1 MRLAAFD
8 LEIAKILPEN
18 ATELLAYS
26 PLGISCAGLAVE
38 DKEPITFW
46 QAYPQLSKEE
56 CQKLV
61 HDLLDHVASGNT
73 LLTWNG
79 CNFDFRVLAEES
91 GLYEE
96 CGQLALNHVDLMLF
110 VTFSKGWLLGLDKAL
125 SGAGISGK
133 IKEVTLSNGESVAM
147 KGALAPSLWARREF
161 DAVLAYLKTD
171 VSQTLQL
178 GKIVDAGRTIR
189 WVSANGK
196 PQSVAVPRVLTVK
209 ECFGIPEPD
218 TSWMSN
224 SPRRATFVDWIP
236 DWKQKIQ
243 PG

>member
-1 MRLAAFD
+1 MRFAAFD
-8 LEIAKILPEN
+8 LEIAKIIPEN
-18 ATELLAYS
+18 VTELLAHS
-26 PLGISCAGLAVE
+26 PLGVSCAGLAVE
-38 DKEPITFW
+38 DKEEPVFW
-46 QAYPQLSKEE
+46 QGYPQLTQAE

-61 HDLLDHVASGNT
+61 RDLIEYVAAGYT

-79 CNFDFRVLAEES
+79 CNFDFRVLAQES

-147 KGALAPSLWARREF
+147 KGALAPGLWAKREF
-161 DAVLAYLKTD
+161 NAVLTYLGMD
-171 VSQTLQL
+171 VTQTLKLAKAVQ
-178 GKIVDAGRTIR
+178 VSHAIR
-189 WVSANGK
+189 WLSSTGK
-196 PQSVAVPRVLTVK
+196 SQSVSVVRLLTVK
-209 ECFGIPEPD
+209 ECFDIPEPD
-218 TSWMSN
+218 TSWMSHP
-224 SPRRATFVDWIP
+224 PRRETFVDWIP
-236 DWKQKIQ
+236 DWKRKIL